1 MFNDYEGETIV
12 FMQKSKVSKTTNCET
27 QTEEDRTEF
36 FDEGVQVI
44 EREENGSQTNFKEMV
59 MRENVNFD
67 EKKLEIFLNKSY
79 PMINDALQSRAD
91 ENLECK
97 ISKLNNYQ

>member
-1 MFNDYEGETIV
+1 
-12 FMQKSKVSKTTNCET
+12 
-27 QTEEDRTEF
+27 
-36 FDEGVQVI
+36 
-44 EREENGSQTNFKEMV
+44 